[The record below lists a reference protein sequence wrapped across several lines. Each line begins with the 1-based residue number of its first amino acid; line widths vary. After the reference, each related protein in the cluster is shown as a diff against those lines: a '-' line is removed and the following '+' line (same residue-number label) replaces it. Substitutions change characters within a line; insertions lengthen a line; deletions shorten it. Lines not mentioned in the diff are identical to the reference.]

1 MKVEKIEVTL
11 KNSENEKVNVVVDL
25 FYREISIYRPG
36 QDSSIAKAISASVL
50 QAMAF
55 DVSYTILEAKQL
67 LLFVWNLMD
76 LEGKNIME
84 AGIPHITFGE

>member
-11 KNSENEKVNVVVDL
+11 RNSEDEPVCIALDL
-25 FYREISIYRPG
+25 FYREIAIYRPG

-50 QAMAF
+50 QVMAF
-55 DVSYTILEAKQL
+55 DVSHTILEAKQL
-67 LLFVWNLMD
+67 LLFVWTLMD

-84 AGIPHITFGE
+84 RGIPQITFGE